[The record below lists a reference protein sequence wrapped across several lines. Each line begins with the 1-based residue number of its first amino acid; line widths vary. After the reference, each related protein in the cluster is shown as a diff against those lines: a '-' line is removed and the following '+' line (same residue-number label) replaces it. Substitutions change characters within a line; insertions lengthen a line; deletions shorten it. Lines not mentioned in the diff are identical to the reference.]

1 MLLRQQQNAYKHGKK
16 KVFKTLVGGGERV
29 GKKPHLDRVFKITAI
44 QKLIPNLKIT
54 FWINM
59 RGGEKAPKTTYA

>member
-16 KVFKTLVGGGERV
+16 KKVLKSLVEGGERV

-59 RGGEKAPKTTYA
+59 RAGEKSS